1 MRMMDK
7 KPEKHARRKAH
18 RKGFW
23 AEYLAAAYL
32 IFKGYR
38 IAHMRYKTKLGE
50 IDIVARKRDL
60 AIFIEVKAREDVQK
74 GVDAVTYP
82 SQKRIK
88 NASDIWL
95 SNQKNPHLLSQRYDI
110 IVVRPWQLPVHFFD
124 AF

>member
-1 MRMMDK
+1 MWMMDSNATK
-7 KPEKHARRKAH
+7 NARRKAQF
-18 RKGFW
+18 KGYL
-23 AEYLAAAYL
+23 AEYLAATYL
-32 IFKGYR
+32 ILKGYR
-38 IAHMRYKTKLGE
+38 IANMRYKTKLGE
-50 IDIVARKRDL
+50 IDIIARKRDL
-60 AIFIEVKAREDVQK
+60 AIFVEVKARADVQK